1 MCNNCRT
8 QTHKHNPSFS
18 LHLLCF
24 YVTEQSLA
32 PPECPPLSVLYFLSV
47 TLSQKLPSTLSL
59 RTFHRN
65 KSRTVTCC
73 QLLGGLNILF
83 LLVVMVWRV
92 ALQRCR
98 SARCVCLTDSV
109 QQLEC
114 FLLLAGR
121 SSFFFLF
128 FFGSP
133 NTPRMIKWRSRI
145 KTHYLTDQ
153 PSDML
158 DVIWVFGLLKAAC
171 VADCV
176 IKLNCSSRRN
186 SVKWLW

>member
-1 MCNNCRT
+1 MCETTAAT

-18 LHLLCF
+18 WHLLCF
-24 YVTEQSLA
+24 YVTEHCFTA
-32 PPECPPLSVLYFLSV
+32 PKCPPLFVLYFLSV

-59 RTFHRN
+59 CTFHWN

-114 FLLLAGR
+114 FLAGAAF
-121 SSFFFLF
+121 FFFLVLQ
-128 FFGSP
+128 
-133 NTPRMIKWRSRI
+133 TPRMIKWRSRI

-158 DVIWVFGLLKAAC
+158 DVIFL
-171 VADCV
+171 
-176 IKLNCSSRRN
+176 CSA
-186 SVKWLW
+186 L